1 MYTTVHQEQENA
13 LLIGIIK
20 QNEDRWIAEEHLNE
34 LELLADTAGANVL
47 DKIIQERHKVDPAT
61 FIGRGKIDQIRDLV
75 DQQDISLIIFDE
87 DLTPAQVRNLENFFE
102 IKVIDR
108 TVLILDIFAK
118 RAKTREAKTQVEL
131 AQLKY
136 LLPRLTRQW
145 THLSRQVG
153 GIGTK
158 GPGETQLEV
167 DRRLI
172 RLRIRALTH
181 HLQKIQ
187 KRRSIHR
194 SHRKNIFKVA
204 LVGYTNVGKS
214 TLLNALT
221 DSNVFVEDRLF
232 ATLDPTIKALDFTD
246 KNRVLLIDTVGF
258 IRKLPHHLIASFRS
272 TLEEAAEADL
282 LLHLVDISHPHFENQ
297 MEIVREVLKE
307 LNMDT
312 KTTIHVFNKVD
323 LLNGATII
331 SRLREQY
338 PDSVFISALRGVFL
352 EDLKKRILEF
362 LEGKM
367 IETDVILDVK
377 NSKLISKIYS
387 LAEVLETNYTDS
399 KVNLRIRAEQK
410 HFDQIRYLI
419 EK

>member
-1 MYTTVHQEQENA
+1 MYTTENQDHEDA

-20 QNEDRWIAEEHLNE
+20 RNESRWIVEEHLNE
-34 LELLADTAGANVL
+34 LEQLADTAGASVQ
-47 DKIIQERHKVDPAT
+47 DKIIQEKDKIDAAT
-61 FIGRGKIDQIRDLV
+61 FIGRGKINEIKDLIYK
-75 DQQDISLIIFDE
+75 QNINLIIFDE
-87 DLTPAQVRNLENFFE
+87 DLAPAQVRNLENFFE

-108 TVLILDIFAK
+108 TILILDIFAK

-172 RLRIRALTH
+172 RLKIRALTH
-181 HLQKIQ
+181 ELLKIQ
-187 KRRSIHR
+187 TRRNIHR
-194 SHRKNIFKVA
+194 SHRKSIFKVA

-232 ATLDPTIKALDFTD
+232 ATLDPTIKALEFTD
-246 KNRVLLIDTVGF
+246 KYRVLLIDTVGF

-282 LLHLVDISHPHFENQ
+282 LLHLVDISHPHFDTQ
-297 MEIVREVLKE
+297 METVSVVLKE
-307 LNMDT
+307 LNLDKKNM
-312 KTTIHVFNKVD
+312 IHVFNKVD
-323 LLNGATII
+323 LLKESAII
-331 SRLREQY
+331 SKLKEHY
-338 PDSVFISALRGVFL
+338 PDSIFISALRGVFL
-352 EDLKKRILEF
+352 EDLKKKIVEILE
-362 LEGKM
+362 KTM
-367 IETDVILDVK
+367 IEADVTLDVQ

-387 LAEVLETNYTDS
+387 LAEVLRTNYTDS
-399 KVNLRIRAEQK
+399 KVNFRIRTEQK
-410 HFDQIRYLI
+410 QFNQIQYLL